1 MFSYQNKVVGIKI
14 TGQAYSDLFD
24 LLVNN
29 AYVGSTTDET
39 QGDGAYLIA
48 SNDNVYTFAGNEDY
62 NAYYFYGEDKPI
74 YYFSDLLLNEG
85 PNQLSFIN
93 KKNNASSNL
102 LRYEVNSYELSGSY
116 LTSPSSIQTGEISPT
131 AGSDA
136 SVFFNL
142 AFPTTGS
149 ISLVETFPV
158 FNIDTGNLNQVFTG
172 SGVHLQKD
180 VTLFFDIL
188 DQQLNTVSSNQQ
200 FLENPLI
207 SGCVFDV
214 LNADGTTA
222 AANFSTGKF
231 ARSVTIS
238 ALDNEDIFGS
248 YQKDFGVRCKLPN
261 TFDGS
266 IFTGEFYVFGNLPNI
281 LDIVPDYTEFS
292 GAAQVTELINAAIV
306 LQNDLNFT
314 QMNRYD
320 VYALTGSGSA
330 VNELTY
336 LSPFA
341 QEGYLFSQSAAN
353 VVNARSLTINR
364 GALPQDVPHYF
375 TVVPYGTLGS
385 GSAFSFGPATFV
397 SVQSVIE
404 LDTKVYTTG
413 DQTISGVKTFAT
425 GIFAPNLVFNTG
437 DQVISGVKDFALRP
451 TVNGTGVL
459 LFGEAGSGASLT
471 DVVFTTGNQTI
482 NGLKTFATGIFA
494 PNLVFNTGDQTI
506 SGVKTFATGIFAP
519 NLVFNTGAQTISGV
533 KTFTERLTVN
543 GTQVVLSGEAA
554 TPQNLAATG
563 SNLQTSINNLS
574 GYSNSTFATITN
586 LAATGSTLATNL
598 AATGSTL
605 NTRINNLSGYINST
619 DSNIVFTTGNQ
630 TISGL
635 KTFATGIFAPNL
647 VFNTGDQT
655 ISGVKTFA
663 TGVNI
668 SGNLNVTGNSNIRG
682 TLDVTGLVV
691 SGLGSSFI
699 LKSPSNQNS
708 VFFEPTQNGNAGALF
723 SNYVY
728 SSNIGS
734 RGDDNFSLSYGGGGA
749 RSLIFSKSSINR
761 AMLDSNGN
769 FGIASGISS
778 VPSRFYVSGNSILQ
792 GNLTVSGNTT
802 ITGHLSAASKSF
814 LIDHPTQVGKKLQYG
829 SLESPYHGIR
839 LTDKNKISAEVVKV
853 YLPDYTSSL
862 VNDEKVNI
870 QLTNI
875 NHDKV
880 LFVKEVNINQNNFT
894 VGMNRGWFD
903 KNEYEF
909 YWSLTAERKDV
920 PKLTVEF

>member
-586 LAATGSTLATNL
+586 LAATGSANLARINSLSGYSNSTFGTITNLAATGSTLATNLAATGSNLQTSINNLSGYSNSTFATITNL

-655 ISGVKTFA
+655 ISGLKTFSNGIVSSVGITGTNLVFNTGAQTISGLKTFSNGIVSSVGITGTNLVFNTGDQTISGVKTFA

-668 SGNLNVTGNSNIRG
+668 SG
-682 TLDVTGLVV
+682 
-691 SGLGSSFI
+691 
-699 LKSPSNQNS
+699 
-708 VFFEPTQNGNAGALF
+708 
-723 SNYVY
+723 
-728 SSNIGS
+728 
-734 RGDDNFSLSYGGGGA
+734 
-749 RSLIFSKSSINR
+749 
-761 AMLDSNGN
+761 
-769 FGIASGISS
+769 
-778 VPSRFYVSGNSILQ
+778 
-792 GNLTVSGNTT
+792 
-802 ITGHLSAASKSF
+802 HLSATSKSF
-814 LIDHPTQVGKKLQYG
+814 LIPHPADSSKKLQYG
-829 SLESPYHGIR
+829 SLESPYHGVR
-839 LTDKNKISAEVVKV
+839 LTDKGKINSDFAQINLPNYISA
-853 YLPDYTSSL
+853 L
-862 VNDEKVNI
+862 VLQEGSNV

-875 NHDKV
+875 NHDKT
-880 LFVKEVNINQNNFT
+880 LFVKEVNIENNYFK

>member
-14 TGQAYSDLFD
+14 TGQANSDLFD

-29 AYVGSTTDET
+29 AHVGSTTDST

-48 SNDNVYTFAGNEDY
+48 SNDNVYTFEGDEDY
-62 NAYYFYGEDKPI
+62 NAFYYYGEDKPI

-85 PNQLSFIN
+85 SNQLSFIN
-93 KKNNASSNL
+93 KVNNASGNR

-131 AGSDA
+131 TGSDA

-142 AFPTTGS
+142 AFPTAGS

-188 DQQLNTVSSNQQ
+188 DQQLNSVSSNQQ

-292 GAAQVTELINAAIV
+292 GAAQATELINTAIV

-320 VYALTGSGSA
+320 VYALTGSSSA

-336 LSPFA
+336 LNPFA
-341 QEGYLFSQSAAN
+341 QEGYLFSQSASN

-437 DQVISGVKDFALRP
+437 NQAISGVKDFALRP

-459 LFGEAGSGASLT
+459 LVGEASSGASLT
-471 DVVFTTGNQTI
+471 GVVFTTGAQTI
-482 NGLKTFATGIFA
+482 SGLKTFSNGIVSSVGITGTNLVFNTGAQTISGLKTFSNGIVSSVGITGT
-494 PNLVFNTGDQTI
+494 NLVFNTGDQTI
-506 SGVKTFATGIFAP
+506 SGLKTFSNGIISSVGITGT
-519 NLVFNTGAQTISGV
+519 NLVFNTGAQTISG
-533 KTFTERLTVN
+533 
-543 GTQVVLSGEAA
+543 
-554 TPQNLAATG
+554 
-563 SNLQTSINNLS
+563 
-574 GYSNSTFATITN
+574 
-586 LAATGSTLATNL
+586 
-598 AATGSTL
+598 
-605 NTRINNLSGYINST
+605 
-619 DSNIVFTTGNQ
+619 
-630 TISGL
+630 L
-635 KTFATGIFAPNL
+635 KTFSNGIVSSVGITGTNL

-668 SGNLNVTGNSNIRG
+668 SG
-682 TLDVTGLVV
+682 
-691 SGLGSSFI
+691 
-699 LKSPSNQNS
+699 
-708 VFFEPTQNGNAGALF
+708 
-723 SNYVY
+723 
-728 SSNIGS
+728 
-734 RGDDNFSLSYGGGGA
+734 
-749 RSLIFSKSSINR
+749 
-761 AMLDSNGN
+761 
-769 FGIASGISS
+769 
-778 VPSRFYVSGNSILQ
+778 
-792 GNLTVSGNTT
+792 
-802 ITGHLSAASKSF
+802 HLSATSKSF
-814 LIDHPTQVGKKLQYG
+814 LIPHPADSSKKLQYG
-829 SLESPYHGIR
+829 SLESPYHGVR
-839 LTDKNKISAEVVKV
+839 LTDKGKINSNFAQID
-853 YLPDYTSSL
+853 LPNYTSAL
-862 VNDEKVNI
+862 VLQEGSNV

-875 NHDKV
+875 NHDKT
-880 LFVKEVNINQNNFT
+880 LFVKEVNIENNYFK

-909 YWSLTAERKDV
+909 YWSLTAERKDI